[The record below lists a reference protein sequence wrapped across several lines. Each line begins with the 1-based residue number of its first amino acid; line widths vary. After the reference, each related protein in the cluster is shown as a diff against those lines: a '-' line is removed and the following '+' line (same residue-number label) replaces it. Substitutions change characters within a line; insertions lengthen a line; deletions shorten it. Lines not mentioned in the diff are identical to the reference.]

1 MLTSKQRA
9 KLKSIAVNTDTIMQ
23 IGKGGIIDT
32 LIKQVDDALNA
43 REIIK
48 LHVLENSSVT
58 AKEAGVELANATN
71 SELVQVIGS
80 RVVLY
85 RRSEDDPRINLN

>member
-85 RRSEDDPRINLN
+85 RRSEDNPRINLN

>member
-85 RRSEDDPRINLN
+85 RHSEDNPRINLN